1 MLWILQS
8 QGPIPPYCHVTVTST
23 VSEVNNTPCLA
34 VLLQGLGEG
43 MHARHPAQGL
53 VHKKHS
59 KLVSIVTV
67 RRLSRFGQLDTDR
80 AKT

>member
-8 QGPIPPYCHVTVTST
+8 QGPLPPCNHVTVTST
-23 VSEVNNTPCLA
+23 VSEVNNRPYLT

-53 VHKKHS
+53 VHNKHS
-59 KLVSIVTV
+59 KLVSIVIV
-67 RRLSRFGQLDTDR
+67 R
-80 AKT
+80 